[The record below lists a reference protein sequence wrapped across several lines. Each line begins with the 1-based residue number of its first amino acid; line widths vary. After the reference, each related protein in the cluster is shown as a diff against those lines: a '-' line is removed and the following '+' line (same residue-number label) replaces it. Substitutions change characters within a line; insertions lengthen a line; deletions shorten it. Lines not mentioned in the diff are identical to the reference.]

1 MNKVKVTAATA
12 GLVAALGLSY
22 TSSAY
27 ADDVDATVDANASE
41 STSNA
46 SQNTVTQ
53 ADVDTAKASVE
64 SANQAVS
71 TQEQVVKEAASAA
84 DKAQTAYDE
93 ASQATTAAKELADQ
107 ATPEHIADAKAD
119 VTTAQNQVSQA

>member
-41 STSNA
+41 STSNTVFTPSSA
-46 SQNTVTQ
+46 SFFVQFSFSC
-53 ADVDTAKASVE
+53 TA
-64 SANQAVS
+64 
-71 TQEQVVKEAASAA
+71 
-84 DKAQTAYDE
+84 
-93 ASQATTAAKELADQ
+93 
-107 ATPEHIADAKAD
+107 
-119 VTTAQNQVSQA
+119 

>member
-71 TQEQVVKEAASAA
+71 RKSRLLKRQLQLLIRLKRLTMKPHKQQPPLKNLRIKQHLNILRTQKQM
-84 DKAQTAYDE
+84 
-93 ASQATTAAKELADQ
+93 
-107 ATPEHIADAKAD
+107 
-119 VTTAQNQVSQA
+119 